1 MRLFYAVSVP
11 LEFQKQLAQQ
21 VKINWPLEYIEDVSW
36 VKPEQIH
43 LTLRFLGECLPEK
56 LSGLKLAGEIT
67 ASFFGPFSISIV
79 SFGVFP
85 SLAYPSVL
93 WVGVSF
99 SHDLFNLVNM
109 LEDKLFKEGHP
120 REKRQFKAHIT
131 LGRIKIKGKLPRI
144 VHDTVEDILKMKS
157 MELNWDVR
165 EFYLIESKLTSSGA
179 IHIPVMKFPLL
190 KS

>member
-1 MRLFYAVSVP
+1 MRLFYAVFVP
-11 LEFQKQLAQQ
+11 LEFQKQLAQ
-21 VKINWPLEYIEDVSW
+21 KIKANWPLEYIKDVSW

-56 LSGLKLAGEIT
+56 LSGLKLAGEAT
-67 ASFFGPFSISIV
+67 AFCLRSFKLSTI

-85 SLAYPSVL
+85 SLAHPSVL
-93 WVGVSF
+93 WVGVSY
-99 SHDLFNLVNM
+99 SQDLFNLVNM
-109 LEDKLFKEGHP
+109 LEDKLFKEGYS

-144 VHDTVEDILKMKS
+144 VHDVVEDILKMKS

-165 EFYLIESKLTSSGA
+165 EFYLIESNLTSSGA

-190 KS
+190 NF